1 MTYAK
6 LQEIL
11 NQNHIYPKLE
21 ETIHLKGKSVTG
33 LIVDCPAIILMDDK
47 VKRIKDILEAEGVKY
62 FEVHGMPNSGNIT
75 ITRK

>member
-47 VKRIKDILEAEGVKY
+47 VKRIKQILEDEGIKY
-62 FEVHGMPNSGNIT
+62 FEVYGLSNNGEII

>member
-47 VKRIKDILEAEGVKY
+47 VKRIKQILEEEGIKY
-62 FEVHGMPNSGNIT
+62 FEVYGLSNNAEII

>member
-47 VKRIKDILEAEGVKY
+47 VARIKQILEAEGAKY
-62 FEVHGMPNSGNIT
+62 FEVYGLSNNGEII